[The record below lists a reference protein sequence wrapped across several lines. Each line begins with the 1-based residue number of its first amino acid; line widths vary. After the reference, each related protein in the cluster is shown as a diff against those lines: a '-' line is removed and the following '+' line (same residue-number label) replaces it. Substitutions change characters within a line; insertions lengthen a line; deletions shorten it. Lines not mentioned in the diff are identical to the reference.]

1 MRQVGGQE
9 MTKQEAKEKWC
20 PMVRNIMTPQDST
33 WRNKA
38 MTNRLD
44 FVENGFTESRCI
56 ASDCMMW
63 RWSIV
68 GATVNGVYDDNYP
81 VEGYCGLGG
90 KP

>member
-1 MRQVGGQE
+1 
-9 MTKQEAKEKWC
+9 MTEQEAKEKWC
-20 PMVRNIMTPQDST
+20 PMIRFQIGPDNAAWQGV
-33 WRNKA
+33 A
-38 MTNRLD
+38 YTNRG
-44 FVENGFTESRCI
+44 EEMRPPESVRCI
-56 ASDCMMW
+56 ASECMMW

>member
-1 MRQVGGQE
+1 

-20 PMVRNIMTPQDST
+20 PLAQISYQFYAGVGRSEFQ
-33 WRNKA
+33 
-38 MTNRLD
+38 
-44 FVENGFTESRCI
+44 RCCG
-56 ASDCMMW
+56 SECMMW